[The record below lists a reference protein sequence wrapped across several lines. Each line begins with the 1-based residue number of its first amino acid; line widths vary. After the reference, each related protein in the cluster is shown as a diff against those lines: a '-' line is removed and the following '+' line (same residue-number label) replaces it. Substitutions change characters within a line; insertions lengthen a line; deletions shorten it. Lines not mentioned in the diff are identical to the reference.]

1 MSSDRMLA
9 ELLNRSRL
17 LEYAIAHVE
26 AATGMGG
33 RPAQRDAL
41 KALYHTAQLFALDV
55 AQLRS
60 RVEAAGILTTGSGYN
75 DQWLVVPE
83 REEEDAVPT
92 PGPAVAEPAAAP
104 QQPPPR
110 EEARRAPDPA
120 ELAPPVGSE
129 KILVVD
135 PDEGTRALA
144 TAMLRELGYRVH
156 ETRSGEE
163 AVAHLAGNP
172 DEVHLVVTTY
182 HLPGMTGSQLAES
195 VSSWHPRARVIFTQ
209 ADAPLRPSELA
220 RKVREALTTATAN
233 GGAFSVA

>member
-1 MSSDRMLA
+1 MSSDRLLA

-17 LEYAIAHVE
+17 LEYALAHVE
-26 AATGMGG
+26 AATAAGG

-41 KALYHTAQLFALDV
+41 KALYHTAQLFALDS

-60 RVEAAGILTTGSGYN
+60 RAEAAGILAAGNGYN
-75 DQWLVVPE
+75 DDWLVIPE
-83 REEEDAVPT
+83 RQEE
-92 PGPAVAEPAAAP
+92 AATA
-104 QQPPPR
+104 PPP
-110 EEARRAPDPA
+110 AP
-120 ELAPPVGSE
+120 APPEPPGGSE

-163 AVAHLAGNP
+163 ALGHLAANP
-172 DEVHLVVTTY
+172 DEVHLLVTTH

-195 VSSWHPRARVIFTQ
+195 VTSWHPRARVLYTQ

-220 RKVREALTTATAN
+220 RKVREALTTAAAS
-233 GGAFSVA
+233 GGVFSAA

>member
-1 MSSDRMLA
+1 MSSDRLLA

-17 LEYAIAHVE
+17 LEYALAHVE
-26 AATGMGG
+26 AATAAGG

-41 KALYHTAQLFALDV
+41 KALYHTAQLFALDS

-60 RVEAAGILTTGSGYN
+60 RAEAAGILAAGNGYN
-75 DQWLVVPE
+75 DDWLVIPE
-83 REEEDAVPT
+83 R
-92 PGPAVAEPAAAP
+92 
-104 QQPPPR
+104 Q
-110 EEARRAPDPA
+110 EEAATAPAP
-120 ELAPPVGSE
+120 APPEPPGGSE

-163 AVAHLAGNP
+163 ALGHLAANP
-172 DEVHLVVTTY
+172 DEVHLLVTTH
-182 HLPGMTGSQLAES
+182 HLPGMAGSQLAES
-195 VSSWHPRARVIFTQ
+195 VTSWHPRARVLYTQ

-220 RKVREALTTATAN
+220 RKVREALTTAAAS
-233 GGAFSVA
+233 GGVFSAA

>member
-17 LEYAIAHVE
+17 LEYALAHVE
-26 AATGMGG
+26 TATAGGG

-41 KALYHTAQLFALDV
+41 KALYHTAQLFALDA

-60 RVEAAGILTTGSGYN
+60 RAEAAGILAAGNGYN
-75 DQWLVVPE
+75 DDWLVIPE
-83 REEEDAVPT
+83 RQEE
-92 PGPAVAEPAAAP
+92 GAVAA
-104 QQPPPR
+104 PPP
-110 EEARRAPDPA
+110 AP
-120 ELAPPVGSE
+120 APTEPPGGSE

-156 ETRSGEE
+156 EARSGEE
-163 AVAHLAGNP
+163 ALGHLAGNP
-172 DEVHLVVTTY
+172 DEVHLLVTTH

-195 VSSWHPRARVIFTQ
+195 VTSWHPRARVLYTQ

-220 RKVREALTTATAN
+220 RKVREALTTAAAS
-233 GGAFSVA
+233 GGVFSAA

>member
-17 LEYAIAHVE
+17 LEYALAHVE
-26 AATGMGG
+26 TATASGS

-41 KALYHTAQLFALDV
+41 KALYHTAQLFALDA

-60 RVEAAGILTTGSGYN
+60 RAEAAGILAAGNGYN
-75 DQWLVVPE
+75 DDWLVIPE
-83 REEEDAVPT
+83 RQEEEAATAP
-92 PGPAVAEPAAAP
+92 PPAPAPAPAEPP
-104 QQPPPR
+104 G
-110 EEARRAPDPA
+110 
-120 ELAPPVGSE
+120 GSE

-135 PDEGTRALA
+135 PNEGTRALA

-156 ETRSGEE
+156 EARSGEE
-163 AVAHLAGNP
+163 VVAHLAANP
-172 DEVHLVVTTY
+172 DEVHLLVTTH

-195 VSSWHPRARVIFTQ
+195 VTSWHPRARVLYTQ

-220 RKVREALTTATAN
+220 RRVREALTTAAAS
-233 GGAFSVA
+233 GGVFSAA

>member
-17 LEYAIAHVE
+17 LEYALAHVE
-26 AATGMGG
+26 TATATGG

-41 KALYHTAQLFALDV
+41 KALYHTAQVFALDA

-60 RVEAAGILTTGSGYN
+60 RAEGAGILAAGSGYN
-75 DQWLVVPE
+75 DEWLVIPE
-83 REEEDAVPT
+83 RQEEAATAP
-92 PGPAVAEPAAAP
+92 PPAPAEP
-104 QQPPPR
+104 
-110 EEARRAPDPA
+110 PA
-120 ELAPPVGSE
+120 GSE

-156 ETRSGEE
+156 EARSGEE
-163 AVAHLAGNP
+163 ALGHLAANP
-172 DEVHLVVTTY
+172 DEVHLLVTTH

-195 VSSWHPRARVIFTQ
+195 VASWHPRARVIYTQ

-220 RKVREALTTATAN
+220 RKVREVLTTAAAS
-233 GGAFSVA
+233 GGVFSAA

>member
-17 LEYAIAHVE
+17 LEYALAHVE
-26 AATGMGG
+26 AATAAGG

-41 KALYHTAQLFALDV
+41 KALYHTAQLFALDA

-60 RVEAAGILTTGSGYN
+60 RAEAAGILAAGNGYN
-75 DQWLVVPE
+75 DDWLVIPE
-83 REEEDAVPT
+83 RQEEGVATAP
-92 PGPAVAEPAAAP
+92 PPAPAPAEPP
-104 QQPPPR
+104 G
-110 EEARRAPDPA
+110 
-120 ELAPPVGSE
+120 GSE

-156 ETRSGEE
+156 EARSGEE
-163 AVAHLAGNP
+163 ALGHLAANP
-172 DEVHLVVTTY
+172 DEVRLLVTTH

-195 VSSWHPRARVIFTQ
+195 VTSWHPRAGVLYTQ

-220 RKVREALTTATAN
+220 RKVREALTTAAAS
-233 GGAFSVA
+233 GGVFSAA

>member
-17 LEYAIAHVE
+17 LEYALAHVE
-26 AATGMGG
+26 TATASGG

-41 KALYHTAQLFALDV
+41 KALYHTAQLFALDA

-60 RVEAAGILTTGSGYN
+60 RAEAAGILAAGNGYN
-75 DQWLVVPE
+75 DDWLVIPE
-83 REEEDAVPT
+83 RQEE
-92 PGPAVAEPAAAP
+92 GAVAA
-104 QQPPPR
+104 PPP
-110 EEARRAPDPA
+110 AP
-120 ELAPPVGSE
+120 APTEPPGGSE

-156 ETRSGEE
+156 EARSGEE
-163 AVAHLAGNP
+163 ALGHLAGNP
-172 DEVHLVVTTY
+172 DEVHLLVTTH

-195 VSSWHPRARVIFTQ
+195 VTSWHPRARVLYTQ

-220 RKVREALTTATAN
+220 RKVREALTTAAAS
-233 GGAFSVA
+233 GGVFSAA

>member
-17 LEYAIAHVE
+17 LEYALAHVE
-26 AATGMGG
+26 TATASGG

-41 KALYHTAQLFALDV
+41 KALYHTAQLFALDA

-60 RVEAAGILTTGSGYN
+60 RAEAAGILAAGNGYN
-75 DQWLVVPE
+75 DDWLVIPE
-83 REEEDAVPT
+83 RQEEAATVP
-92 PGPAVAEPAAAP
+92 PPAPAEPP
-104 QQPPPR
+104 G
-110 EEARRAPDPA
+110 
-120 ELAPPVGSE
+120 GSE

-156 ETRSGEE
+156 EARSGEE
-163 AVAHLAGNP
+163 ALGHLAANP
-172 DEVHLVVTTY
+172 DEVHLLVTTH

-195 VSSWHPRARVIFTQ
+195 VTSWHPRARVMYTQ

-220 RKVREALTTATAN
+220 RKVREALTTAAAS
-233 GGAFSVA
+233 GGVFSAA

>member
-17 LEYAIAHVE
+17 LEYALAHVE
-26 AATGMGG
+26 TATASGR

-41 KALYHTAQLFALDV
+41 KALYHTAQLFALDA

-60 RVEAAGILTTGSGYN
+60 RAEAAGILAAGNGYN
-75 DQWLVVPE
+75 DDWLVIPE
-83 REEEDAVPT
+83 RQEE
-92 PGPAVAEPAAAP
+92 GAVAA
-104 QQPPPR
+104 PPP
-110 EEARRAPDPA
+110 AP
-120 ELAPPVGSE
+120 APTEPPGGSE

-156 ETRSGEE
+156 EARSGEE
-163 AVAHLAGNP
+163 ALGHLAGNP
-172 DEVHLVVTTY
+172 DEVHLLVTTH

-195 VSSWHPRARVIFTQ
+195 VTSWHPRARVLYTQ

-220 RKVREALTTATAN
+220 RKVREALTTAAAS
-233 GGAFSVA
+233 GGVFSAA

>member
-17 LEYAIAHVE
+17 LEYALAHVE
-26 AATGMGG
+26 TATASGG

-41 KALYHTAQLFALDV
+41 KALYHTAQLFALD
-55 AQLRS
+55 AARLRS
-60 RVEAAGILTTGSGYN
+60 RAEAAGILAAGSGYN
-75 DQWLVVPE
+75 DEWLVIPE
-83 REEEDAVPT
+83 PREEEAATAP
-92 PGPAVAEPAAAP
+92 PPPPAEPP
-104 QQPPPR
+104 G
-110 EEARRAPDPA
+110 
-120 ELAPPVGSE
+120 GSE

-156 ETRSGEE
+156 EARSGEE
-163 AVAHLAGNP
+163 ALGHLAANP
-172 DEVHLVVTTY
+172 DEVHLLVTTH

-195 VSSWHPRARVIFTQ
+195 VTSWHPRARVIYTQ

-220 RKVREALTTATAN
+220 RKVREALTTAAAS
-233 GGAFSVA
+233 GGVFSAA

>member
-1 MSSDRMLA
+1 MSSDRLLA

-17 LEYAIAHVE
+17 LEYALAHVE
-26 AATGMGG
+26 TATASGS

-41 KALYHTAQLFALDV
+41 KALYHTAQLFALDS

-60 RVEAAGILTTGSGYN
+60 RAEAAGILAAGNGYN
-75 DQWLVVPE
+75 DDWLVIPE
-83 REEEDAVPT
+83 R
-92 PGPAVAEPAAAP
+92 
-104 QQPPPR
+104 Q
-110 EEARRAPDPA
+110 EEAATAPAP
-120 ELAPPVGSE
+120 APPEPPGGSE

-163 AVAHLAGNP
+163 ALGHLAANP
-172 DEVHLVVTTY
+172 DEVHLLVTTH

-195 VSSWHPRARVIFTQ
+195 VTSWHPRARVLYTQ

-220 RKVREALTTATAN
+220 RKVREALTTAAAS
-233 GGAFSVA
+233 GGVFSAA

>member
-17 LEYAIAHVE
+17 LEYALAHVE
-26 AATGMGG
+26 TATASGG

-41 KALYHTAQLFALDV
+41 KALYHTAQLFALDA

-60 RVEAAGILTTGSGYN
+60 RAEAAGILAAGNGYN
-75 DQWLVVPE
+75 DDWLVIPE
-83 REEEDAVPT
+83 RQEQEAATAP
-92 PGPAVAEPAAAP
+92 PPAPAPA
-104 QQPPPR
+104 QPPG
-110 EEARRAPDPA
+110 
-120 ELAPPVGSE
+120 GSE

-156 ETRSGEE
+156 EARSGEE
-163 AVAHLAGNP
+163 ALGHLAANP
-172 DEVHLVVTTY
+172 DEVRLLVTTH

-195 VSSWHPRARVIFTQ
+195 VTSWHPRAGVLYTQ

-220 RKVREALTTATAN
+220 RKVREALTTAAAS
-233 GGAFSVA
+233 GGVFSAA

>member
-26 AATGMGG
+26 TATATGG

-41 KALYHTAQLFALDV
+41 KALYHTAQVFALDA

-60 RVEAAGILTTGSGYN
+60 RAEAAGILAAGNGYN
-75 DQWLVVPE
+75 DEWLVIPE
-83 REEEDAVPT
+83 RQEEEEAATAP
-92 PGPAVAEPAAAP
+92 PPAPAA
-104 QQPPPR
+104 PPG
-110 EEARRAPDPA
+110 
-120 ELAPPVGSE
+120 GSE

-156 ETRSGEE
+156 EARSGEE
-163 AVAHLAGNP
+163 ALGHVAANP
-172 DEVHLVVTTY
+172 DEVHLLVTTH

-195 VSSWHPRARVIFTQ
+195 VISGHPRSRVMYTQ

-220 RKVREALTTATAN
+220 RKVREALTTAAAS
-233 GGAFSVA
+233 GGVFSAA

>member
-17 LEYAIAHVE
+17 LEYALAHVE
-26 AATGMGG
+26 TATATGG

-41 KALYHTAQLFALDV
+41 KALYHTAQVFALDA

-60 RVEAAGILTTGSGYN
+60 RAEAAGILAAGSGYN
-75 DQWLVVPE
+75 DEWLVIPE
-83 REEEDAVPT
+83 RQEEEAATAP
-92 PGPAVAEPAAAP
+92 PPAVAAEPP
-104 QQPPPR
+104 G
-110 EEARRAPDPA
+110 
-120 ELAPPVGSE
+120 GSE

-156 ETRSGEE
+156 EARSGEE
-163 AVAHLAGNP
+163 ALGHLAANP
-172 DEVHLVVTTY
+172 DEVHLLVTTH

-195 VSSWHPRARVIFTQ
+195 VTSWHPRARVIYTQ

-220 RKVREALTTATAN
+220 RKVREALTTAAAS
-233 GGAFSVA
+233 GGVFSAA

>member
-17 LEYAIAHVE
+17 LEYALAHVE
-26 AATGMGG
+26 AATASGR

-41 KALYHTAQLFALDV
+41 KALYHTAQLFTLDA

-60 RVEAAGILTTGSGYN
+60 RAEAAGILAVGNGYN
-75 DQWLVVPE
+75 DDWLVTPE
-83 REEEDAVPT
+83 RQEEEAATAP
-92 PGPAVAEPAAAP
+92 PPAPAPAEPP
-104 QQPPPR
+104 G
-110 EEARRAPDPA
+110 
-120 ELAPPVGSE
+120 GSE

-156 ETRSGEE
+156 EARSGEE
-163 AVAHLAGNP
+163 ALGHLAANP
-172 DEVHLVVTTY
+172 DEVRLLVTTH

-195 VSSWHPRARVIFTQ
+195 VTSWHPRAGVLYTQ

-220 RKVREALTTATAN
+220 RKVREALTTAAAS
-233 GGAFSVA
+233 GGVFSAA

>member
-1 MSSDRMLA
+1 MSADCMLA

-17 LEYAIAHVE
+17 LEYALAHVE
-26 AATGMGG
+26 TATASAG

-41 KALYHTAQLFALDV
+41 KALYHTAQLFALDA

-60 RVEAAGILTTGSGYN
+60 RAEAAGILAAGNGYN
-75 DQWLVVPE
+75 DDWLMVPG
-83 REEEDAVPT
+83 RTEEEDAV
-92 PGPAVAEPAAAP
+92 AAEPAPA
-104 QQPPPR
+104 R
-110 EEARRAPDPA
+110 EEARRVPEPP
-120 ELAPPVGSE
+120 ELMPPGGSE

-156 ETRSGEE
+156 DTRSGEE
-163 AVAHLAGNP
+163 ALGHLAANP
-172 DEVHLVVTTY
+172 DEVHLLVTTH

-195 VSSWHPRARVIFTQ
+195 VTSWHPRARVMYTQ

-220 RKVREALTTATAN
+220 RKVREALTTAAAS
-233 GGAFSVA
+233 GGVFSAA